1 MFLRFKF
8 YITTL
13 SNLNTNPGDL
23 NQLRYPNSVA
33 WKKINR
39 IPQIPEIDHL
49 CRFGFRACL
58 EIETPVCKHS
68 MSCEARRGERCKGCV
83 HH

>member
-13 SNLNTNPGDL
+13 SILNTNPGDL

-39 IPQIPEIDHL
+39 IPQIPGIDYFL
-49 CRFGFRACL
+49 
-58 EIETPVCKHS
+58 
-68 MSCEARRGERCKGCV
+68 
-83 HH
+83 